1 MRRML
6 RIMVT
11 TVSIVLVLML
21 VMAIG
26 CVAASRTGFQT
37 WGVDGGSMEPS
48 YDDGDVLYGRPADDV
63 RVGDVVVV
71 RKPTAWD
78 DGRHDSNEYIVK
90 RIIGVGG
97 MTICMSEEGRL
108 RKSCD
113 DKAPVIDGRE
123 WSYSA
128 GCGKVDKPTRMRVPD
143 GMVLVRGDNV
153 NISYDSRHAQCL
165 GLQPFIRTSDIRMK
179 VDGSLPLGKLR
190 NRIIGIIGGH
200 A

>member
-1 MRRML
+1 MA
-6 RIMVT
+6 T
-11 TVSIVLVLML
+11 TVSIIVALIL
-21 VMAIG
+21 VMTIG
-26 CVAASRTGFQT
+26 CIAVNRMDFQT
-37 WGVDGGSMEPS
+37 WGVDGESMEPS
-48 YDDGDVLYGRPADDV
+48 YDDGDILYGRPADDV
-63 RVGDVVVV
+63 RVNDVVVV

-90 RIIGVGG
+90 RIVGVGG

-113 DKAPVIDGRE
+113 DKAPVIDDRE

-128 GCGKVDKPTRMRVPD
+128 GCSKVDKATRMRVPD

-165 GLQPFIRTSDIRMK
+165 GLQPFVRKSDIRMR
-179 VDGSLPLGKLR
+179 VDGSVPLGKLR

>member
-1 MRRML
+1 MRRTL
-6 RIMVT
+6 RIMAT
-11 TVSIVLVLML
+11 TVSIIVTLIL
-21 VMAIG
+21 VMTIG
-26 CVAASRTGFQT
+26 CIAVNRMDFQT

-48 YDDGDVLYGRPADDV
+48 YDDGDILYGRPADDV

-90 RIIGVGG
+90 RIVGVGG

-113 DKAPVIDGRE
+113 DKAPVIDDRE

-128 GCGKVDKPTRMRVPD
+128 GCSKVDKATRMRVPD

-165 GLQPFIRTSDIRMK
+165 GLTPFVRTSDIRMR
-179 VDGSLPLGKLR
+179 VDGSVPLGKLR

>member
-1 MRRML
+1 
-6 RIMVT
+6 MVT

-26 CVAASRTGFQT
+26 CVAVSRMGFQT

-48 YDDGDVLYGRPADDV
+48 YDDGDVLYGRTADDV
-63 RVGDVVVV
+63 RVDDVVVV
-71 RKPTAWD
+71 RKPAAWD
-78 DGRHDSNEYIVK
+78 DGHHGSNEYIVK
-90 RIIGVGG
+90 RIVGVSG
-97 MTICMSEEGRL
+97 MTICMSGEGRL
-108 RKSCD
+108 RKSCEV
-113 DKAPVIDGRE
+113 KAPVIDGRE
-123 WSYSA
+123 WSYSS

-165 GLQPFIRTSDIRMK
+165 GLQPFIRTSDIRMR
-179 VDGSLPLGKLR
+179 VDGSVPLGKLR

>member
-1 MRRML
+1 MA
-6 RIMVT
+6 T
-11 TVSIVLVLML
+11 TMSIIVALIL
-21 VMAIG
+21 VMTIG
-26 CVAASRTGFQT
+26 CVAVSRMGFQT
-37 WGVDGGSMEPS
+37 WGVDGESMEPS
-48 YDDGDVLYGRPADDV
+48 YDDGDILYGRPADDV
-63 RVGDVVVV
+63 RVNDVVVV

-90 RIIGVGG
+90 RIVGVGG

-113 DKAPVIDGRE
+113 DKAPVIDDRE

-128 GCGKVDKPTRMRVPD
+128 GCSKVDKATRMRVPD

-165 GLQPFIRTSDIRMK
+165 GLQPFVRKSDIRMR
-179 VDGSLPLGKLR
+179 VDGSVPLGKLR

>member
-1 MRRML
+1 MRRVL

-26 CVAASRTGFQT
+26 CVAVSRMGFQT

-48 YDDGDVLYGRPADDV
+48 YDDGDVLYGRTADDV
-63 RVGDVVVV
+63 RVDDVVVV
-71 RKPTAWD
+71 RKPAAWD
-78 DGRHDSNEYIVK
+78 DGHHGSNEYIVK
-90 RIIGVGG
+90 RIVGVSG
-97 MTICMSEEGRL
+97 MTICMSGEGRL
-108 RKSCD
+108 RKSCEV
-113 DKAPVIDGRE
+113 KAPVIDGRE
-123 WSYSA
+123 WSYSS

-165 GLQPFIRTSDIRMK
+165 GLQPFVRKSDIRMR
-179 VDGSLPLGKLR
+179 VDGSVPLGKLR
-190 NRIIGIIGGH
+190 NRIIGVIGGH

>member
-1 MRRML
+1 MRRTL
-6 RIMVT
+6 RIMAT
-11 TVSIVLVLML
+11 TMSIIVALIL
-21 VMAIG
+21 VMTIG
-26 CVAASRTGFQT
+26 CVAVSRMGFQT
-37 WGVDGGSMEPS
+37 WGVDGESMEPS
-48 YDDGDVLYGRPADDV
+48 YDDGDILYGRPADDV
-63 RVGDVVVV
+63 RVNDVVVV

-90 RIIGVGG
+90 RIVGVGG

-113 DKAPVIDGRE
+113 DKAPVIDDRE

-128 GCGKVDKPTRMRVPD
+128 GCSKVDKATRMRVPD

-165 GLQPFIRTSDIRMK
+165 GLQPFVRKSDIRMR
-179 VDGSLPLGKLR
+179 VDGSVPLGKLR

>member
-1 MRRML
+1 MRRVL

-26 CVAASRTGFQT
+26 CVAVSRMGFQT

-48 YDDGDVLYGRPADDV
+48 YDDGDVLYGRTADDV
-63 RVGDVVVV
+63 RVDDVVVV
-71 RKPTAWD
+71 RKPAAWD
-78 DGRHDSNEYIVK
+78 DGHHGSNEYIVK
-90 RIIGVGG
+90 RIVGVSG
-97 MTICMSEEGRL
+97 MTICMSGEGRL
-108 RKSCD
+108 RKSCEV
-113 DKAPVIDGRE
+113 KAPVIDGRE
-123 WSYSA
+123 WSYSS
-128 GCGKVDKPTRMRVPD
+128 GCGKVNKPTRMRVPD

-165 GLQPFIRTSDIRMK
+165 GLQPFVRKSDIRMR
-179 VDGSLPLGKLR
+179 VDGSVPLGKLR
-190 NRIIGIIGGH
+190 NRIIGVIGGH

>member
-6 RIMVT
+6 RIMAT
-11 TVSIVLVLML
+11 TVSIIVVLIL
-21 VMAIG
+21 VMTIG
-26 CVAASRTGFQT
+26 CVAVSRMGFQT

-48 YDDGDVLYGRPADDV
+48 YNDGDVLYGRPADDV

-90 RIIGVGG
+90 RIVGASG

-113 DKAPVIDGRE
+113 DKAPVIDDRE

-128 GCGKVDKPTRMRVPD
+128 GCSKVDKATRMRVPD

-165 GLQPFIRTSDIRMK
+165 GLQPFVRKSDIRMR
-179 VDGSLPLGKLR
+179 VDGSVPLGKLR

>member
-1 MRRML
+1 MRRTL
-6 RIMVT
+6 RIMAT
-11 TVSIVLVLML
+11 TVSIIVALIL
-21 VMAIG
+21 VMTIG
-26 CVAASRTGFQT
+26 CIAVNRMDFQT
-37 WGVDGGSMEPS
+37 WGVDGESMEPS
-48 YDDGDVLYGRPADDV
+48 YDDGDILYGRPADDV
-63 RVGDVVVV
+63 RVNDVVVV

-90 RIIGVGG
+90 RIVGVGG

-113 DKAPVIDGRE
+113 DKAPVIDDRE

-128 GCGKVDKPTRMRVPD
+128 GCSKVDKATRMRVPD

-165 GLQPFIRTSDIRMK
+165 GLQPFVRKSDIRMR
-179 VDGSLPLGKLR
+179 VDGSVPLGKLR

>member
-1 MRRML
+1 MRRVL

-26 CVAASRTGFQT
+26 CVAVSRMGFQT
-37 WGVDGGSMEPS
+37 WSVDGGSMEPS
-48 YDDGDVLYGRPADDV
+48 YDDGDVLYGRTADDV
-63 RVGDVVVV
+63 RVDDVVVV
-71 RKPTAWD
+71 RKPAAWD
-78 DGRHDSNEYIVK
+78 DGHHGSNEYIVK
-90 RIIGVGG
+90 RIVGVSG

-123 WSYSA
+123 WSYSS
-128 GCGKVDKPTRMRVPD
+128 GCGKVNKPTRMRVPD

-165 GLQPFIRTSDIRMK
+165 GLRPFVRKSDIRMR
-179 VDGSLPLGKLR
+179 VDGSVPLGKLR

>member
-1 MRRML
+1 MA
-6 RIMVT
+6 T
-11 TVSIVLVLML
+11 TMSIIVALIL
-21 VMAIG
+21 VMTIG
-26 CVAASRTGFQT
+26 CVAVSRMGFQT
-37 WGVDGGSMEPS
+37 WGVDGESMEPS
-48 YDDGDVLYGRPADDV
+48 YDDGDILYGRPADDV
-63 RVGDVVVV
+63 RVNDVVVV

-90 RIIGVGG
+90 RIVGASG

-113 DKAPVIDGRE
+113 DKAPVIDDRE

-128 GCGKVDKPTRMRVPD
+128 GCSKVDKATRMRVPD

-165 GLQPFIRTSDIRMK
+165 GLQPFVRKSDIRMR
-179 VDGSLPLGKLR
+179 VDGSVPLGKLR